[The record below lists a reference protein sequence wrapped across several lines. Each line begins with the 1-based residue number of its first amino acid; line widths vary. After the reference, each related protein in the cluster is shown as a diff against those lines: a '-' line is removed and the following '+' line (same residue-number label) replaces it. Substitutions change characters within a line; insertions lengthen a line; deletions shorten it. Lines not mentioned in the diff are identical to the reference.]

1 MKERDEKIKESAVRA
16 ENTEQSETQ
25 AALKMQFR
33 QDTGRGEKTKRE
45 RGEERRGKE
54 RRGKG
59 RSQIRERCE

>member
-1 MKERDEKIKESAVRA
+1 MKSVVRA

-33 QDTGRGEKTKRE
+33 QDTGRGEKTKRK
-45 RGEERRGKE
+45 ERREEE

-59 RSQIRERCE
+59 RSQIQERCE